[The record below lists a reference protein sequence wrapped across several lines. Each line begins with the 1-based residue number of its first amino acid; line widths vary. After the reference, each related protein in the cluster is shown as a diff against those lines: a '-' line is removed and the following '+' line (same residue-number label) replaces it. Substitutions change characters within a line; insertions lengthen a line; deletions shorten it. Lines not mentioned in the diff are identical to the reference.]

1 MFCSLIPIAA
11 CLFLCQEVV
20 SQEVV
25 AAVPETVESASMIQ
39 SIFQAESI
47 PLGDGSDAGS
57 IRHETIVVGD
67 GSDAGSIRHD
77 DGYFNEPCISTIG
90 GEDWDDENPRFERRL
105 KPGSMMLTG
114 ASPSGSE
121 RITGGNR
128 WTKVPYQ
135 PLQFSL
141 TLPQFTNPDAVR
153 FWLNGLPADPEMLS
167 LQSDWSSIDPRNVSA
182 TYQWDCPPLGKIV
195 LQMEYL
201 MGDVWSP
208 LSRPLRFEVM
218 PPSIPQPV
226 AAGATVSGLIPIVI
240 PAPSIECLNNIVVK
254 FTNVAPGASVVADV
268 EGYGHIL
275 GADQA
280 NCCYAFDLKALLAV
294 GRHKVTFRQVD
305 SKHCGLSSHASSPI
319 AIDLSFD
326 PNVEVAIDNIKSSR
340 RVAMLNYSEHLIRE
354 THGQEVEWMRQM
366 MRDPCPKLWPSI
378 SQPAVENNGNR
389 STYEKVPT
397 VILPETHESPLEP
410 LPNSPLSNEAR
421 SMQTEIPGS
430 ELPKPAMNVSITKP
444 SQVDGDCK
452 RPDLFYTL
460 SGQANLWDKRSQQA
474 SALSGYLESL
484 ESSQDSIMTRFK
496 TSKTVSKI
504 DFDTPTVFKSSRKVY
519 SIDGAVAGDLT
530 ILEGMRISAS
540 ANGMYRLEFKYIAPQ
555 TPAIVHLQMQF
566 LSDETSGWKT
576 LTLAP
581 ITVKPIDYDEPE
593 TVVHQVVREGYSA
606 ALERVGGHVIQVRRR
621 GSAVSGYNLSG
632 ATESIQF

>member
-1 MFCSLIPIAA
+1 MFYSLLPVAA
-11 CLFLCQEVV
+11 CLFLCHPILIQEGVPAV
-20 SQEVV
+20 HVQQET
-25 AAVPETVESASMIQ
+25 ASANQPM
-39 SIFQAESI
+39 FQAESMVFN
-47 PLGDGSDAGS
+47 GESDADS
-57 IRHETIVVGD
+57 IRPDEGFF
-67 GSDAGSIRHD
+67 
-77 DGYFNEPCISTIG
+77 YEPCLLE
-90 GEDWDDENPRFERRL
+90 GEDWDDQNPGFDRRL
-105 KPGSMMLTG
+105 KPGSMTLTG

-141 TLPQFTNPDAVR
+141 ALPQGTKPDAVR
-153 FWLNGLPADPEMLS
+153 FWLNGLPADPEMLT
-167 LQSDWSSIDPRNVSA
+167 LQSDWTSNDLRNGSA

-201 MGDVWSP
+201 MGDVWSQ
-208 LSRPLRFEVM
+208 LSKPLRFEVM
-218 PPSIPQPV
+218 PPSIPQPT
-226 AAGATVSGLIPIVI
+226 ATGATVSGLIPLTI

-254 FTNVAPGASVVADV
+254 FANVAPGASVVADV
-268 EGYGHIL
+268 EGYGYIL
-275 GADQA
+275 GGDQS
-280 NCCYAFDLKALLAV
+280 NCCYSFDLKSLLPV
-294 GRHKVTFRQVD
+294 GRYKMSFRQVD

-319 AIDLSFD
+319 AIDLSLD
-326 PNVEVAIDNIKSSR
+326 PNVEVAIDNIKSAR

-354 THGQEVEWMRQM
+354 THGQEVEWMRQI
-366 MRDPCPKLWPSI
+366 MRDPCPKRWPIAGEPADESNTHDDHNAPCI
-378 SQPAVENNGNR
+378 DEHPCTSQ
-389 STYEKVPT
+389 
-397 VILPETHESPLEP
+397 
-410 LPNSPLSNEAR
+410 
-421 SMQTEIPGS
+421 
-430 ELPKPAMNVSITKP
+430 ELPPPIARPTH
-444 SQVDGDCK
+444 VDGDCK
-452 RPDLFYTL
+452 RCDLYCTL
-460 SGQANLWDKRSQQA
+460 FGQSNLWGKRSHQA

-484 ESSQDSIMTRFK
+484 ESSQDSIMTSFK
-496 TSKTVSKI
+496 TQKTVSKI

-530 ILEGMRISAS
+530 ILEGMRLTAS
-540 ANGMYRLEFKYIAPQ
+540 ANGSYRLEFKYIAPQ
-555 TPAIVHLQMQF
+555 TPAIVHLQIQF

-606 ALERVGGHVIQVRRR
+606 ALERVGGNVIQVRRR

>member
-1 MFCSLIPIAA
+1 MFCSLMPVAA
-11 CLFLCQEVV
+11 CLFLCQVPVVEEVV
-20 SQEVV
+20 SAIPEHQET
-25 AAVPETVESASMIQ
+25 ALTIQ
-39 SIFQAESI
+39 PIVQAESI
-47 PLGDGSDAGS
+47 IFSDGLD
-57 IRHETIVVGD
+57 E
-67 GSDAGSIRHD
+67 GSIRHD
-77 DGYFNEPCISTIG
+77 EIAEGFFDEPCVID
-90 GEDWDDENPRFERRL
+90 GEEWDDQNPGLDRRL
-105 KPGSMMLTG
+105 KPGSMTLAS

-141 TLPQFTNPDAVR
+141 ALPEGTNPDAVR

-167 LQSDWSSIDPRNVSA
+167 LQSDWSSVDPRNVSA

-195 LQMEYL
+195 LQMKYL
-201 MGDVWSP
+201 RGDVWSQ
-208 LSRPLRFEVM
+208 LSSPLRFEVM
-218 PPSIPQPV
+218 PPSVPQPI
-226 AAGATVSGLIPIVI
+226 AAGATVSGLIPLAI
-240 PAPSIECLNNIVVK
+240 PTPSIECLNNIVVK
-254 FTNVAPGASVVADV
+254 FANLAPGASVVADV
-268 EGYGHIL
+268 EGYGPIL
-275 GADQA
+275 GGDQS
-280 NCCYAFDLKALLAV
+280 NCCYSFDLKSLLPV
-294 GRHKVTFRQVD
+294 GRHKMTFRHVD

-326 PNVEVAIDNIKSSR
+326 PNVEVAIDNIKSAR
-340 RVAMLNYSEHLIRE
+340 RVAMLTYSEHLIRE
-354 THGQEVEWMRQM
+354 THGQEVEWMRQI
-366 MRDPCPKLWPSI
+366 MRDPCPKLWPSAGQTEGASNTI
-378 SQPAVENNGNR
+378 ETKVGTSKKNDPCASESTNPPPAKP
-389 STYEKVPT
+389 SDTTPT
-397 VILPETHESPLEP
+397 VTLLNRTSSAEKLVSSSSAE
-410 LPNSPLSNEAR
+410 
-421 SMQTEIPGS
+421 EIP
-430 ELPKPAMNVSITKP
+430 PIAKPTHL
-444 SQVDGDCK
+444 DGDCK

-460 SGQANLWDKRSQQA
+460 SGQANLWDKRSLQA
-474 SALSGYLESL
+474 SALSSYLESL

-519 SIDGAVAGDLT
+519 STVGAVAGDLT

-540 ANGMYRLEFKYIAPQ
+540 ANGSYRIEFKYIAPQ
-555 TPAIVHLQMQF
+555 TPAIVHLQIQF
-566 LSDETSGWKT
+566 LSDESSGWKT

-593 TVVHQVVREGYSA
+593 TVVHQVIREGYSA

>member
-1 MFCSLIPIAA
+1 MFCSLIPIAV
-11 CLFLCQEVV
+11 CLFLCQMPIVEEVV
-20 SQEVV
+20 S
-25 AAVPETVESASMIQ
+25 AVSIQ
-39 SIFQAESI
+39 PISQAESI
-47 PLGDGSDAGS
+47 
-57 IRHETIVVGD
+57 TFND

-77 DGYFNEPCISTIG
+77 ELVDSYFNEPCIMDE
-90 GEDWDDENPRFERRL
+90 EDWDDQNPGFDRRL
-105 KPGSMMLTG
+105 KPGSMTLTG

-121 RITGGNR
+121 RITGGTQ
-128 WTKVPYQ
+128 WTKVSYQ
-135 PLQFSL
+135 PLPFSL
-141 TLPQFTNPDAVR
+141 ALPQGINPDAVR

-182 TYQWDCPPLGKIV
+182 AYQWDCPPLGKIV

-201 MGDVWSP
+201 MGEVWSQ
-208 LSRPLRFEVM
+208 LSRPLRIEVM
-218 PPSIPQPV
+218 PPSIPKPI
-226 AAGATVSGLIPIVI
+226 AAGATDSGLIPLAI
-240 PAPSIECLNNIVVK
+240 PAPSIECLNQLVVK
-254 FTNVAPGASVVADV
+254 FANLLPGASVVADV

-275 GADQA
+275 GGVQA
-280 NCCYAFDLKALLAV
+280 NCCYAFDLKTLLPV
-294 GRHKVTFRQVD
+294 GRHKMTFRQVD

-354 THGQEVEWMRQM
+354 THSQEVEWMRQM
-366 MRDPCPKLWPSI
+366 MREPCPKLWPTAGEPSSESAI
-378 SQPAVENNGNR
+378 QNPATE
-389 STYEKVPT
+389 STP
-397 VILPETHESPLEP
+397 ESPQTNDEDSLEEVP
-410 LPNSPLSNEAR
+410 VSDLPGPTRTIQLGEDLLQDPDCINSVPY
-421 SMQTEIPGS
+421 Q
-430 ELPKPAMNVSITKP
+430 ELAKQK
-444 SQVDGDCK
+444 
-452 RPDLFYTL
+452 
-460 SGQANLWDKRSQQA
+460 NLWEKRSQQA

-484 ESSQDSIMTRFK
+484 ESSQDSIMTSFK
-496 TSKTVSKI
+496 TQKTVSKI
-504 DFDTPTVFKSSRKVY
+504 DFDSPTVFKSSRKVY

-530 ILEGMRISAS
+530 ILEGMRLSAA
-540 ANGMYRLEFKYIAPQ
+540 ANGSYRLEFKYIAPQ
-555 TPAIVHLQMQF
+555 TPAIVHLQIQF

-606 ALERVGGHVIQVRRR
+606 ALEREGGHVIQVRRR

>member
-1 MFCSLIPIAA
+1 MFCSLLPVAA
-11 CLFLCQEVV
+11 CFFLCHPILIQEGVPAV
-20 SQEVV
+20 HVQQET
-25 AAVPETVESASMIQ
+25 ASANQPM
-39 SIFQAESI
+39 FQAESMVFN
-47 PLGDGSDAGS
+47 GESDADS
-57 IRHETIVVGD
+57 IRPDEGFF
-67 GSDAGSIRHD
+67 
-77 DGYFNEPCISTIG
+77 YEPCLLE
-90 GEDWDDENPRFERRL
+90 GEDWDDQIPGFDRRL
-105 KPGSMMLTG
+105 KPGSMTLTG

-141 TLPQFTNPDAVR
+141 ALPQGTKPDAVR

-167 LQSDWSSIDPRNVSA
+167 LQSDWTSTDLRNGSA

-201 MGDVWSP
+201 MGDVWSQ
-208 LSRPLRFEVM
+208 LSKPLRFEVM
-218 PPSIPQPV
+218 PPSIPQPT
-226 AAGATVSGLIPIVI
+226 ATGATVSGLIPLTI
-240 PAPSIECLNNIVVK
+240 PAPSIECFNNIVVK
-254 FTNVAPGASVVADV
+254 FANVAPGASVVADV

-275 GADQA
+275 GGDQS
-280 NCCYAFDLKALLAV
+280 NCCYSFDLKSLLPV
-294 GRHKVTFRQVD
+294 GRYKMSFRQVD

-319 AIDLSFD
+319 AIDLSLD

-354 THGQEVEWMRQM
+354 THGQEVEWMRQI
-366 MRDPCPKLWPSI
+366 MRDPCPKRWPSLG
-378 SQPAVENNGNR
+378 QPADESN
-389 STYEKVPT
+389 
-397 VILPETHESPLEP
+397 THDDHNAPCIDEHPCTS
-410 LPNSPLSNEAR
+410 
-421 SMQTEIPGS
+421 Q
-430 ELPKPAMNVSITKP
+430 ELPPPIARPTHV
-444 SQVDGDCK
+444 VGDCK
-452 RPDLFYTL
+452 LCDLYSTL
-460 SGQANLWDKRSQQA
+460 FGQSNLWNKRSHQA

-484 ESSQDSIMTRFK
+484 ELSQDSIVTSFK
-496 TSKTVSKI
+496 TQKTVSKI

-555 TPAIVHLQMQF
+555 TPAIVHLQIQF

-606 ALERVGGHVIQVRRR
+606 ALERVGGNVIQVRRR